1 MGVDTGQKFYRKLS
15 TLPNDPNTPLTD
27 RSTVKEKEYV
37 FSWPALRLAFGDY
50 SVLSVP
56 MLPVPS

>member
-27 RSTVKEKEYV
+27 RSTVKEKETHRK
-37 FSWPALRLAFGDY
+37 SNKWLQRENHRKMSEDLLGKG
-50 SVLSVP
+50 
-56 MLPVPS
+56 